1 MVGDALSPRL
11 EQILAFIERDT
22 SEKGYPPSVR
32 EICRAVGLRSPST
45 VHSYLNQLEELR
57 LIRREPAKPRAME
70 IVDQR
75 RRRMVS
81 VPLLGQVTAGLPILA
96 VENREDTYTLP
107 FDLVRSEGVFMLR
120 VKGDSMIGAGIM
132 DGDYA
137 LVRQQAS
144 AEDGDIV
151 VAMVEDEVTIKRL
164 YRGDGHI
171 RLQPDHPTLPPVL
184 IPQATILGKVI
195 GLFRR
200 M

>member
-1 MVGDALSPRL
+1 MSETLSPRL
-11 EQILAFIERDT
+11 EEILAFIERET
-22 SEKGYPPSVR
+22 AHKGYPPSVR
-32 EICRAVGLRSPST
+32 EIGQAVGLRSPST
-45 VHSYLNQLEELR
+45 VHNYLNQLEELS

-70 IVDQR
+70 VVDR
-75 RRRMVS
+75 RRQRMVA
-81 VPLLGQVTAGLPILA
+81 VPLVGRVAAGMPILA

-107 FDLVRSEGVFMLR
+107 FDLVRSDAAFMLR
-120 VKGDSMIGAGIM
+120 VKGDSMIGAGIR

-151 VAMVEDEVTIKRL
+151 VAMVEDEATIKRL
-164 YRGDGHI
+164 YREDGRI
-171 RLQPDHPTLPPVL
+171 RLQPDHPTLPPIVV
-184 IPQATILGKVI
+184 QEAVVLGKVI

>member
-1 MVGDALSPRL
+1 MGETLSPRL
-11 EQILAFIERDT
+11 RQILTFIERET
-22 SEKGYPPSVR
+22 AQKGYPPSVR
-32 EICRAVGLRSPST
+32 EICQAVGLRSPST
-45 VHSYLNQLEELR
+45 VHNYLNQLEELS

-70 IVDQR
+70 VIDQR
-75 RRRMVS
+75 RRRMVA
-81 VPLLGQVTAGLPILA
+81 VPLVGRVTAGMPILA

-107 FDLVRSEGVFMLR
+107 FDLVRSDAVFMLR

-137 LVRQQAS
+137 MVRQQAS

-151 VAMVEDEVTIKRL
+151 VAMVEDEATIKRL
-164 YRGDGHI
+164 YREDGRI
-171 RLQPDHPTLPPVL
+171 RLQPDHPTLPPIVV
-184 IPQATILGKVI
+184 QEAAVLGKVI